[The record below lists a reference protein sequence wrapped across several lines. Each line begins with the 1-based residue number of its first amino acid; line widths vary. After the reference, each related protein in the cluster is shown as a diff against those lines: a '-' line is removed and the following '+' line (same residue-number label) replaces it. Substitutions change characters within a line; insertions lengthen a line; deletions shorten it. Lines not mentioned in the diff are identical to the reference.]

1 MKPSWI
7 RGAFI
12 AVSVL
17 GVALLAVPYED
28 VAERC
33 NRPDYK
39 PTPDPVPAPMYEDSH
54 EPPSGDTSPT
64 SFASGSILIHV
75 RAKHSLT
82 PKEVAICVAG
92 RHGQRSDDVAQLLEG
107 PFDDVEVEVGLDR
120 FFEITVPTGS
130 EKALLRQYAQDPDV
144 EYAQLSPSGA
154 IGAL

>member
-7 RGAFI
+7 RGALI

-17 GVALLAVPYED
+17 GVGLVTVASED

-33 NRPDYK
+33 NRSDYK
-39 PTPDPVPAPMYEDSH
+39 PTPNAVPFSMYEDSH
-54 EPPSGDTSPT
+54 EPPSGDTRPT
-64 SFASGSILIHV
+64 SFASGSIQILV

-82 PKEVAICVAG
+82 PAEVAVCVAG
-92 RHGQRSDDVAQLLEG
+92 RHGQGSDDVAQLLEG
-107 PFDDVEVEVGLDR
+107 PFDDVDVEVGLDR

-130 EKALLRQYAQDPDV
+130 EKALLQQYAQDPDV